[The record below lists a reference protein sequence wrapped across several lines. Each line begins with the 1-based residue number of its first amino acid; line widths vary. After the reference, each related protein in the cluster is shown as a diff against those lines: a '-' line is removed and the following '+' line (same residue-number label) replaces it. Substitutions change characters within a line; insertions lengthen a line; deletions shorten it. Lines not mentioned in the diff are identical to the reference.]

1 MNSSLILGAIVVVP
15 ILLLLLLRINA
26 ALVFLSLCLGDVL
39 VQFVAPDADSLFGLF
54 SSQNFNLHS
63 TGSNTIRL
71 VLIAVPAILTSL
83 FMIRTVKGHFKLAIN
98 VLPAIGVGL
107 LSALLVVP
115 LLSKGLQQNIITSS
129 FWNQALKSQDIIV
142 GSSAMV
148 CMFVLWLQRP
158 KTGGKHSNS

>member
-1 MNSSLILGAIVVVP
+1 MNPTLILGGIVVLP
-15 ILLLLLLRINA
+15 AILLVIFRINA

-39 VQFVAPDADSLFGLF
+39 VQFVAPDADSLLGLF
-54 SSQNFNLHS
+54 SSHNFNVHS

-71 VLIAVPAILTSL
+71 FLIAVPAILTSI

-98 VLPAIGVGL
+98 VLPAMGVGL

-115 LLSKGLQQNIITSS
+115 LLSKGLQHDIITSS
-129 FWNQALKSQDIIV
+129 LWDQALKSQDLIV

-158 KTGGKHSNS
+158 KTGGKHSRG